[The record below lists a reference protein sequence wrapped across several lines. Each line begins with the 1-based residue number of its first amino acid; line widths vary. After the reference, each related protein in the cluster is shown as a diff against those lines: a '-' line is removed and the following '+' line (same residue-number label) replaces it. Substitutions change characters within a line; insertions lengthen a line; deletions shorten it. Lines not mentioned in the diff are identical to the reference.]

1 MGDIMRPIPFE
12 ELLTRIFD
20 EYQQQRS
27 IFGIPE
33 QQFYSPVKGKTV
45 SVFGETC
52 ATPVGPAAGPHTQLA
67 QNIVTSWL
75 TGGRFIELKTVQ
87 ILDRLELEKPCI
99 DAEDECFNTEWSTE
113 FTLLK
118 AWDEYLKAW
127 FALHLLEAMF
137 QPSDSGKSFIF
148 NMSVGYNLEGIK
160 QPPMQQFIDN
170 MMDASDHP
178 KFAQYR
184 DALNKLLQNEAFLA
198 RHGLQEKRESLQAL
212 PARIPTSMVQGVT
225 LSTMH
230 GCPPHEIE
238 AICRYMLEEKGLNT
252 FVKLNPTLLGY
263 ARVREILDVCGFGYI
278 GLKEESFDHDLKLTQ
293 ALEMLER
300 LMALAKEK
308 SLGFGVKL
316 TNTLGTIN
324 NKGALPG
331 EEMYMSG
338 RALFPLSINVAA
350 VLSRAFD
357 GKLPISYSGGASQ
370 LTIRD
375 IFDTGIRPITMATD
389 LLKPG
394 GYLRLSACMR
404 ELEGS
409 DAWGLDHVDVE
420 RLNKL
425 AADALTMEYTQKHW
439 KPEERIEV
447 AEDLPLTDCYVAPC
461 VTACA
466 IKQDIPEYIRL
477 LGEHRYADALE
488 LIYQR
493 NALPAITGHICD
505 HQCQYNC
512 TRLDYDSA
520 LNIRELKKVAL
531 EKGWDEYK
539 QRWHKPAGSGSRHP
553 VAVIG
558 AGPAGLAAGYFL
570 ARAGHPVTLFEREA
584 NAGGVV
590 KNIIPQFRIPAELIQ
605 HDIDFVADHG
615 VKFEYGCS
623 PDLTIEQLKNQGFHY
638 VLIATG
644 TDKNSGVKL
653 AGDNPNV
660 WKSLPFLREYNKG
673 TALKLGKH
681 VVVVGAGNT
690 AMDCARA
697 ALRVPGVEKATVVY
711 RRSLQEMP
719 AWREEYEEAL
729 HDGVEFRT
737 DFGERIP
744 TDVQWFDGSDPQ
756 KMHNHY
762 AYIYNE
768 LVWNVL
774 KDTVGEEEAVLF
786 ARSASV
792 GAQKFP
798 VHWGGDC
805 YANYESMAES
815 LRGGLSIGLSGF
827 GFWSHDIGGFEN
839 TAPAHVYKRW
849 CAFGLLSSHSRLHGS
864 KSYRVPWAY
873 DDESCDVV
881 RFFTQLKCRMMP
893 YLYREAARANARGTP
908 MMRAMMMEF
917 PDDPACDYLDR
928 QYMLGD
934 NVMVAPVFTEA
945 GDVQFYLPE
954 GRWTHLWHN
963 DELDGSRWHKQ
974 QHSFLSL
981 PVYVRDSTLLAL
993 GNNDQRPDYAWHE
1006 GTAFHLFNLQDG
1018 HEAVCE
1024 VPTADG
1030 SVIFTLKAAR
1040 TGNTITVTGTGE
1052 AKNWTLCLRN
1062 VVKVN
1067 GLQGGSQ
1074 AESEQGLVVTPQGN
1088 ALTITL

>member
-184 DALNKLLQNEAFLA
+184 DTLNKLLQDDAFLA

-212 PARIPTSMVQGVT
+212 PARIPTSMVHGVT

-263 ARVREILDVCGFGYI
+263 ARVREILDICGFGYI
-278 GLKEESFDHDLKLTQ
+278 GLKEESFDHDLKLKQ

-420 RLNKL
+420 RLNRL

-605 HDIDFVADHG
+605 HDIDFVAAHG

-623 PDLTIEQLKNQGFHY
+623 PDLTVEQLKNQGFHY

-653 AGDNPNV
+653 AGDNQNV

-697 ALRVPGVEKATVVY
+697 ALRVPGVEKATIVY

-729 HDGVEFRT
+729 HDGVEFRFLNNPERFDADGT
-737 DFGERIP
+737 LTLRVMSLGEPDEKGRRRP
-744 TDVQWFDGSDPQ
+744 VET
-756 KMHNHY
+756 
-762 AYIYNE
+762 NE
-768 LVWNVL
+768 
-774 KDTVGEEEAVLF
+774 TVTLHVDSLITAIGE
-786 ARSASV
+786 
-792 GAQKFP
+792 QQ
-798 VHWGGDC
+798 D
-805 YANYESMAES
+805 
-815 LRGGLSIGLSGF
+815 
-827 GFWSHDIGGFEN
+827 
-839 TAPAHVYKRW
+839 
-849 CAFGLLSSHSRLHGS
+849 
-864 KSYRVPWAY
+864 
-873 DDESCDVV
+873 
-881 RFFTQLKCRMMP
+881 
-893 YLYREAARANARGTP
+893 
-908 MMRAMMMEF
+908 
-917 PDDPACDYLDR
+917 
-928 QYMLGD
+928 
-934 NVMVAPVFTEA
+934 TEA
-945 GDVQFYLPE
+945 LNAMGVP
-954 GRWTHLWHN
+954 
-963 DELDGSRWHKQ
+963 LD
-974 QHSFLSL
+974 
-981 PVYVRDSTLLAL
+981 
-993 GNNDQRPDYAWHE
+993 
-1006 GTAFHLFNLQDG
+1006 
-1018 HEAVCE
+1018 
-1024 VPTADG
+1024 
-1030 SVIFTLKAAR
+1030 
-1040 TGNTITVTGTGE
+1040 
-1052 AKNWTLCLRN
+1052 KNGW
-1062 VVKVN
+1062 
-1067 GLQGGSQ
+1067 
-1074 AESEQGLVVTPQGN
+1074 
-1088 ALTITL
+1088 